1 MRWWEGE
8 GWILVERDLTFNWR
22 PTGARASSQWGPNR
36 TDLLERGSESMKAC
50 NAILLSDSEIRI
62 VSHLHRIRGVT
73 ESISELDIE
82 LHIFPSNNSAPPSTE
97 LSNKVTK
104 LQLQLSLVNSKNLIK
119 R

>member
-1 MRWWEGE
+1 MEE

-50 NAILLSDSEIRI
+50 NAILLSEREIRI
-62 VSHLHRIRGVT
+62 VSNLHRIRGVT

-97 LSNKVTK
+97 LLNKVTK